1 MLKDLE
7 RFGDDRHRGTAVAGR
22 VGADESADG
31 TDALTEGSLCHRQT
45 GPIGPKISP
54 EGYTPTI
61 SPVRR
66 SRPTLLA
73 QPDSSDLQ
81 PTHLQTP
88 SFNVAGLVSS

>member
-1 MLKDLE
+1 MTDL
-7 RFGDDRHRGTAVAGR
+7 RDFLGR
-22 VGADESADG
+22 LDEDPRLPGGAGADESAEG
-31 TDALTEGSLCHRQT
+31 TDALTEGSLCHRQI

-73 QPDSSDLQ
+73 QPDSADLQ